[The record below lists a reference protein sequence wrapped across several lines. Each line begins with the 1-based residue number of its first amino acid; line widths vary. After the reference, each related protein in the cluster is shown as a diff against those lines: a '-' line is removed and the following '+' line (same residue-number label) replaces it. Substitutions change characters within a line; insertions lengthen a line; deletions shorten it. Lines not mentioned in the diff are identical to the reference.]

1 MKFSRY
7 VKDKI
12 NYTLG
17 FIVYCMIIIAY
28 TGAMQI
34 DKDVSIV
41 IITISLIFFV
51 TGVIINYW
59 KKNKYIKNIEKIMD
73 GLDEK
78 YLISEVIDKPKR
90 EENLAY
96 YKLLKRANK
105 SMLENVTD
113 VKNTQKEYKEYIESW
128 VHEIK
133 TPKFVED
140 FANYLVAIRNLSQ
153 VYIKNMTVTI
163 EQFLEFINVH
173 KFKNKYN
180 TIEDITLNEIRSLN
194 NSDIYSFIFFLAE
207 SHYQNN
213 SRVIKIEHLKTFFD
227 YLFNIKHTIFKE
239 PFKKINS
246 ERKLEKKLPNYLS
259 LDEAKRL
266 INLYENST
274 DEIEIRDNAML
285 HIFLNCGLRLSE
297 IKNLNIEDINLDD
310 NKFTIIGKGNK
321 ERTNYLNKKTK
332 DALIK
337 YLKIRDNSHDNN
349 KKHNNA
355 LFLTF
360 YGYRMSQFTINK
372 IVKRAYRKAE
382 LDENVYTVH
391 TLRHTCATLLY
402 RSGVN
407 IKTIQELLGHVHIDT
422 TEIYTHLDNQEVK
435 DVMFEHPLAQFK
447 MEDALAYCA

>member
-1 MKFSRY
+1 MS
-7 VKDKI
+7 
-12 NYTLG
+12 
-17 FIVYCMIIIAY
+17 
-28 TGAMQI
+28 
-34 DKDVSIV
+34 
-41 IITISLIFFV
+41 
-51 TGVIINYW
+51 
-59 KKNKYIKNIEKIMD
+59 
-73 GLDEK
+73 
-78 YLISEVIDKPKR
+78 
-90 EENLAY
+90 
-96 YKLLKRANK
+96 
-105 SMLENVTD
+105 
-113 VKNTQKEYKEYIESW
+113 
-128 VHEIK
+128 EIK

-297 IKNLNIEDINLDD
+297 IKNLNIEDINFKLLPY
-310 NKFTIIGKGNK
+310 
-321 ERTNYLNKKTK
+321 NYLNKKTK

>member
-1 MKFSRY
+1 MS
-7 VKDKI
+7 
-12 NYTLG
+12 
-17 FIVYCMIIIAY
+17 
-28 TGAMQI
+28 
-34 DKDVSIV
+34 
-41 IITISLIFFV
+41 
-51 TGVIINYW
+51 
-59 KKNKYIKNIEKIMD
+59 
-73 GLDEK
+73 
-78 YLISEVIDKPKR
+78 
-90 EENLAY
+90 
-96 YKLLKRANK
+96 
-105 SMLENVTD
+105 
-113 VKNTQKEYKEYIESW
+113 
-128 VHEIK
+128 EIK

-310 NKFTIIGKGNK
+310 NKLVIMGLILTVISTAIIIYDIDQSVLK
-321 ERTNYLNKKTK
+321 ENAK
-332 DALIK
+332 
-337 YLKIRDNSHDNN
+337 DNSHDNN